1 MGASRPVAGVVGQH
15 IPQKSLALRIRGEPH
30 HDLLEVG
37 PIGFTGPVRDVAAST
52 IRRGPGIMPDE
63 RKGRRIRVQQ
73 QGPRLAQ
80 RLPADPMVPTTMRP
94 RAATFYNAG
103 LQASSH
109 FSV

>member
-1 MGASRPVAGVVGQH
+1 
-15 IPQKSLALRIRGEPH
+15 
-30 HDLLEVG
+30 
-37 PIGFTGPVRDVAAST
+37 
-52 IRRGPGIMPDE
+52 MPDE

-94 RAATFYNAG
+94 RAANFSNAG